1 MARKPKNLLRYVIT
15 CHTKHVQLKDEDS
28 YLIRIVNNLEEAIPL
43 MEGIYRFA
51 EQGRTT
57 KFGAKY
63 SDPKWLDEHHHK
75 LQVTADI
82 NINGWLH
89 STSVETYALH
99 DEWDKNIF
107 NDKPWILE

>member
-1 MARKPKNLLRYVIT
+1 MAKNLLRYVIT
-15 CHTKHVQLKDEDS
+15 CHTKHVQLGTEDS
-28 YLIRIVNNLEEAIPL
+28 FLIRIVNGVEEGDSLLEGL
-43 MEGIYRFA
+43 YKDA

-63 SDPKWLDEHHHK
+63 SNPKWLDEHHKK

-89 STSVETYALH
+89 STSIETYSLH

-107 NDKPWILE
+107 SDKCWILE